1 MYSQALFSPAPPPGL
16 RSSFRPSEARRRPRT
31 TAPIKMVR
39 Q

>member
-1 MYSQALFSPAPPPGL
+1 MYSQALFSPAPPPGM
-16 RSSFRPSEARRRPRT
+16 RSSFRPSEARVGRT